1 MQIFTFGINH
11 QTAPLAIRERVAFH
25 AESIVQ
31 ALHDLAGQR
40 PVKEAAILSTCNRT
54 EIYCNTAEPQQ
65 AIHWLAEYHKLKPQ
79 AIEPYLYTLPQNQ
92 AVKHAF
98 RVASGLDS
106 MVIGEAQ
113 ILGQM
118 KQAVK
123 TAEKAGTLGLLLHK
137 LFQSTFSVAKE
148 VRTATEIGANSVSM
162 AAASVRLAE
171 RIFPTLHEQN
181 VLFIGAGEM
190 IELCATYFAAQK
202 PKHITV
208 ANRTLE
214 RARLLAQRFGGT
226 AITLNEL
233 PDQLSNYDIIVTSTG
248 SPLPI
253 LGKGLVERSIK
264 ARKHR
269 PIFMVDLA
277 VPRDIESEV
286 AELDD
291 VFLYTVDDLGHIVQ
305 DGMESRQT
313 AVVQAEAIIDTSVE
327 SFMHWMESRELV
339 PTIRA
344 LRDNAERYRR
354 HELERAQRLIAKGED
369 PQQVLEQMSRALIN
383 KFLHVPTHALTH
395 ADGADREQLVALL
408 SRLYSIHLE

>member
-25 AESIVQ
+25 AEGIVQ

-54 EIYCNTAEPQQ
+54 EIYCNTAEPQH
-65 AIHWLAEYHKLKPQ
+65 AIHWLADYHKLKPQ
-79 AIEPYLYTLPQNQ
+79 AIEPYLYTLPQDQ

-233 PDQLSNYDIIVTSTG
+233 PDQLSNYDIIVTSTA

-291 VFLYTVDDLGHIVQ
+291 VFLYTVDDLSQIVQ
-305 DGMESRQT
+305 EGMESRQT
-313 AVVQAEAIIDTSVE
+313 AVIQAEAIIDTSVE
-327 SFMHWMESRELV
+327 TFMHWMESRELV

-344 LRDNAERYRR
+344 LRDHAERYRR

-395 ADGADREQLVALL
+395 ADGTDREQMVALL

>member
-11 QTAPLAIRERVAFH
+11 QTAPVAIRERVAFH
-25 AESIVQ
+25 AEGIVQ

-54 EIYCNTAEPQQ
+54 EIYCNTAEPQH
-65 AIHWLAEYHKLKPQ
+65 AIHWLADYHKLKPQ
-79 AIEPYLYTLPQNQ
+79 AIEPYLYTLPQDQ

-233 PDQLSNYDIIVTSTG
+233 PDQLSNYDIIVTSTA

-291 VFLYTVDDLGHIVQ
+291 VFLYTVDDLSQIVQ
-305 DGMESRQT
+305 EGMESRQT

-327 SFMHWMESRELV
+327 TFMHWMESRELV

-344 LRDNAERYRR
+344 LRDHAERYRR

-395 ADGADREQLVALL
+395 ADGTDREQMVALL